1 VCDRYS
7 VFSPCDNQI
16 CADHDRAS
24 GEGVGPQEYTLIR
37 MEVMKLPA
45 SLKALEGRT
54 VVMLAATLRYAMTMC
69 SCS

>member
-1 VCDRYS
+1 

-45 SLKALEGRT
+45 SLKALEGKT